1 MSGGWAGGVDL
12 VAAEIWVGGRLL
24 SHSPPRQRLLLPLP
38 QAKDVLSVAG
48 KGGVQAV
55 AGGQGHVA
63 AHRLQV
69 ESRHMHH
76 LITSSVIGH
85 WEEGRYGVVV
95 VVGG

>member
-1 MSGGWAGGVDL
+1 MSGGWARGVDL
-12 VAAEIWVGGRLL
+12 VAAEIWVGDLL
-24 SHSPPRQRLLLPLP
+24 LPCSPPRQRLLLPLP

-63 AHRLQV
+63 AHRLQI
-69 ESRHMHH
+69 ESWHMHH
-76 LITSSVIGH
+76 RITFSVVRH
-85 WEEGRYGVVV
+85 WKEGRYVVVV